1 MFNSFE
7 QAVEFII
14 SNGIYLEFKS
24 RIHSIYLETK
34 SQKWFVASEFERI
47 ISRLE

>member
-14 SNGIYLEFKS
+14 SNGIYIEFKS
-24 RIHSIYLETK
+24 RIDSIYLETK
-34 SQKWFVASEFERI
+34 SQKWFVASKFERI
-47 ISRLE
+47 IGRIE